1 MDFEANR
8 VKVWKIGINVS
19 AIFQLGQT
27 SISLLELARIFIY
40 AAATWGG
47 QNVSALFSEGY
58 FSMKKGV

>member
-40 AAATWGG
+40 AAASWGG
-47 QNVSALFSEGY
+47 GRMSLHFFQKAISP
-58 FSMKKGV
+58 